1 MLLLL
6 VLRGSKFPAG
16 QSSPL
21 PGGAGVR
28 GSWQR
33 ASCLARSHALVA
45 QHREPAAMGRT
56 RQSNQHPT
64 ADSSRSIM
72 IPPVDDG
79 VLQSNPDFAVL
90 YAKLTTSVLNS
101 DGSTR
106 NQPSTKERRAV
117 AEVGS
122 LGSSIAN
129 EVEPS

>member
-1 MLLLL
+1 
-6 VLRGSKFPAG
+6 
-16 QSSPL
+16 
-21 PGGAGVR
+21 
-28 GSWQR
+28 
-33 ASCLARSHALVA
+33 
-45 QHREPAAMGRT
+45 
-56 RQSNQHPT
+56 
-64 ADSSRSIM
+64 M

-117 AEVGS
+117 AEVSS